1 MPKESQ
7 GFTLIEL
14 MIVVAIIG
22 ILAAIA
28 VPQYQNYVARTQT
41 SESIVMMDAAKI
53 MIEDYVSFY
62 GNFPNNKAS
71 LIALDIKITGT
82 YGSITGVNNPNGAG
96 GNIVYK
102 TTTTKINKNI
112 QNSSIWFNREEN
124 TGAWSCHSDLP
135 DKYRPKGCK
144 ESISTPTGS

>member
-1 MPKESQ
+1 MPKGSQ

-41 SESIVMMDAAKI
+41 AESMVMMDAAKV
-53 MIEDYVSFY
+53 MVEDYVSFY
-62 GNFPNNKAS
+62 GNFPNNRAS
-71 LIALDIKITGT
+71 LVALDIKVTGV
-82 YGSITGVNNPNGAG
+82 YGIITGVNNPNSDG

-102 TTTTKINKNI
+102 TITTKINKNI
-112 QNSSIWFNREEN
+112 QNSSTWFNREEN
-124 TGAWSCHSDLP
+124 TGIWSCYSDLP
-135 DKYRPKGCK
+135 AKYRPKGCIQAF
-144 ESISTPTGS
+144 SAPVGS